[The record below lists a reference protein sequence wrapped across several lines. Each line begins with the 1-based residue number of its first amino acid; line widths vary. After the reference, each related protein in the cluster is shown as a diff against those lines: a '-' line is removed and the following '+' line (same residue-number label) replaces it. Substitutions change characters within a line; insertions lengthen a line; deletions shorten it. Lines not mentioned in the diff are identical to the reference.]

1 MIQVKHI
8 FNAALLMLVS
18 IMLAAQAHAET
29 QIRALNVVKTGEGIL
44 VIKVEL
50 TQPLAGVPA
59 AFTINTPPRIAFD
72 LPNVSNGL
80 GRSMQDINEG
90 DLRSAHIIQA
100 GTRTR
105 LVINLNQMCTY
116 DAKIEGNNLLIALR
130 GKVASLAANNKV
142 ERFAEPRNFTQKHTL
157 RDIDFRRDKVSGA
170 GRIQVD
176 LSDAN
181 TGIDIR
187 RQGSKLIVD
196 FLKTTLPTNLRRKL
210 DVVDFGTP
218 VETVDTFTK
227 GDNIQM
233 LIEPKGSW
241 EYSAYQA
248 DRKFIIE
255 VKAIAD
261 PNAGK
266 DNRSGRQPGFIGE
279 KLTLD
284 FQNISV
290 REALN
295 VIADFTNKNMVISD
309 TVSGNLTLRLKDV
322 PWDQALSI
330 ILQTRGLDSRQNG
343 NVIQVAPR
351 DELASKEK
359 VDLTARNEIAAL
371 EDVRTESIQI
381 KYAKAVEI
389 KAILMGTGD
398 KGMISKRGSVTA
410 DLRTNMLFVQ
420 ETPTRL
426 DDIRAM
432 IEKIDVPMRQVMIEG
447 RVVIASNKFGR
458 TLGSRLSYNSV
469 DTFTAG
475 GGLRGNIGANQV
487 LNGPLAPNG
496 TFTAPIN
503 TPNVNLPAAGAAG
516 TFSMLLFNS
525 GMTKMLG
532 LELTALETD
541 NQGKVISSPR
551 VLTMDQKAATIAQGV
566 KIPYTVAGS
575 ANTPP
580 STAFVD
586 ATLSLTVTPQITPDD
601 HVIMDVTVTKDSPQV
616 GATGSPSID
625 TNKVT
630 TQALVENGGTIVIGG
645 VYQQDSSTGMTKVP
659 LLGDIPVLG
668 VLFRNKQTADTKS
681 ELLIFITP
689 KIIKDAMD
697 LQ

>member
-1 MIQVKHI
+1 MMMPLKTVLKIVL
-8 FNAALLMLVS
+8 FVLVS
-18 IMLAAQAHAET
+18 NLIAAQVYAET
-29 QIRALNVVKTGEGIL
+29 QIRGLNVINTGSGTFVVK
-44 VIKVEL
+44 VDFNQAL
-50 TQPLAGVPA
+50 TGVPA
-59 AFTINTPPRIAFD
+59 AFVINTPPRIAFD
-72 LPNVSNGL
+72 FPNTANGL
-80 GRSMQDINEG
+80 GKSMQDFNEG

-105 LVINLNQMCTY
+105 IVLNLSQMLVY
-116 DAKIEGNNLLIALR
+116 DTKIDGNSLLISLR
-130 GKVASLAANNKV
+130 GKVASLVDSQKV
-142 ERFAEPRNFTQKHTL
+142 ERFAEARNTTQKHAL
-157 RDIDFRRDKVSGA
+157 SNIDFRRGKSGE
-170 GRIQVD
+170 GRVQVD

-196 FLKTTLPTNLRRKL
+196 FLKTSLPANLRRKL
-210 DVVDFGTP
+210 DVVDFGTA
-218 VETVDTFTK
+218 VEVVDTFAK

-233 LIEPKGSW
+233 VIEPKGSW

-255 VKAIAD
+255 IKTVVDAAPDKE
-261 PNAGK
+261 
-266 DNRSGRQPGFIGE
+266 NRSGKQSFVGE

-359 VDLTARNEIAAL
+359 VDLTARSEIAAL

-381 KYAKAVEI
+381 KYAKADAI
-389 KAILMGTGD
+389 KVILMGTGD
-398 KGMISKRGSVTA
+398 KGLISKRGSVTS
-410 DLRTNMLFVQ
+410 DTRTNMLFVQ
-420 ETPTRL
+420 ETPSRL
-426 DDIRAM
+426 DDIRAL
-432 IEKIDVPMRQVMIEG
+432 IDKIDVPMRQVMIEG

-458 TLGSRLSYNSV
+458 ALGSRLSYNAT
-469 DTFTAG
+469 DTFSVG
-475 GGLRGNIGANQV
+475 SGLRGNIGGNTIV
-487 LNGPLAPNG
+487 NGPLAG
-496 TFTAPIN
+496 TTAQVN

-525 GMTKMLG
+525 GLTKMLG
-532 LELTALETD
+532 MELTALETD

-551 VLTMDQKAATIAQGV
+551 VLTMDQKAANIAQGV

-575 ANTPP
+575 ANNPP
-580 STAFVD
+580 TTSFID

-601 HVIMDVTVTKDSPQV
+601 HVIMDITVTKDSPQV
-616 GATGSPSID
+616 AATGAPAID
-625 TNKVT
+625 TNRVT

-645 VYQQDSSTGMTKVP
+645 VYQQDTSTGITKVP

-668 VLFRNKQTADTKS
+668 FLFRNKQTADTKS

-697 LQ
+697 LN

>member
-1 MIQVKHI
+1 MMPLKTVLKIVL
-8 FNAALLMLVS
+8 FVLVS
-18 IMLAAQAHAET
+18 NLIAAQVYAET
-29 QIRALNVVKTGEGIL
+29 QIRGLNVINTGSGTFVVK
-44 VIKVEL
+44 VDFNQAL
-50 TQPLAGVPA
+50 TGVPA
-59 AFTINTPPRIAFD
+59 AFVINTPPRIAFD
-72 LPNVSNGL
+72 FPNTANGL
-80 GRSMQDINEG
+80 GKSMQDFNEG

-105 LVINLNQMCTY
+105 IVLNLSQMLVY
-116 DAKIEGNNLLIALR
+116 DTKIDGNSLLISLR
-130 GKVASLAANNKV
+130 GKVASLVDSQKV
-142 ERFAEPRNFTQKHTL
+142 ERFAEARNTTQKHAL
-157 RDIDFRRDKVSGA
+157 SNIDFRRGKSGE
-170 GRIQVD
+170 GRVQVD

-196 FLKTTLPTNLRRKL
+196 FLKTSLPANLRRKL
-210 DVVDFGTP
+210 DVVDFGTA
-218 VETVDTFTK
+218 VEVVDTFAK

-233 LIEPKGSW
+233 VIEPKGSW

-255 VKAIAD
+255 IKAVVDAAPD
-261 PNAGK
+261 K
-266 DNRSGRQPGFIGE
+266 ENRSGKQSFVGE

-359 VDLTARNEIAAL
+359 VDLTARSEIAAL

-381 KYAKAVEI
+381 KYAKADAI

-398 KGMISKRGSVTA
+398 KGLISKRGSVTS
-410 DLRTNMLFVQ
+410 DTRTNMLFVQ
-420 ETPTRL
+420 ETPSRL
-426 DDIRAM
+426 DDIRTL
-432 IEKIDVPMRQVMIEG
+432 IDKIDVPMRQVMIEG

-458 TLGSRLSYNSV
+458 ALGSRLSYNAT
-469 DTFTAG
+469 DTFSVG
-475 GGLRGNIGANQV
+475 SGLRGNIGGNTIV
-487 LNGPLAPNG
+487 NGPLAG
-496 TFTAPIN
+496 TTAQVN

-525 GMTKMLG
+525 GLTKMLG
-532 LELTALETD
+532 MELTALETD

-551 VLTMDQKAATIAQGV
+551 VLTMDQKVANIAQGV

-575 ANTPP
+575 ANNPP
-580 STAFVD
+580 TTSFID

-601 HVIMDVTVTKDSPQV
+601 HVIMDITVTKDSPQV
-616 GATGSPSID
+616 AATGAPAID
-625 TNKVT
+625 TNRVT

-645 VYQQDSSTGMTKVP
+645 VYQQDTSTGITKVP

-668 VLFRNKQTADTKS
+668 FLFRNKQTADTKS

-697 LQ
+697 LN